1 MSSCECPICLDDIDV
16 SKNCTRTECGHT
28 FHATCLMNNILRNG
42 FGCPYCRTAMVEEP
56 EEEDDES
63 QFSRGDEDEVDDE
76 EIEDYTLRGFRF
88 FFENVEGIAHEDED
102 TLEEYEEQRRS
113 NPSTPLAKPTPVFI
127 AQKLTEQG
135 ITMESLVKMLL
146 VEHDEYD
153 DEEEEFEDVGEDIF
167 GRMRII
173 ISNYQN

>member
-63 QFSRGDEDEVDDE
+63 QFSRGDEDEVENE
-76 EIEDYTLRGFRF
+76 EMEDYTLRGFRF
-88 FFENVEGIAHEDED
+88 FFENVDGVAHEDED

-113 NPSTPLAKPTPVFI
+113 NPSTPLAKPTPAII

-135 ITMESLVKMLL
+135 ITMETLVKMLL
-146 VEHDEYD
+146 IEHDEYD